1 MPQEHGRSAPAVD
14 AAANEIQDT
23 SLLGIQE
30 HIASLLHQYPQAVTE
45 VVALP
50 TKDGQ
55 PVISRD
61 IWISEHLKRI
71 LRDINAPWISGI
83 LKECHNSNTCHAMR
97 VGEDTYMCRAHN
109 DGRLCTARE
118 YISHTIDAASEQLQ
132 STKPISTSEDMRLPR
147 PSHQLFSLV
156 CKQLARIFSHIY
168 LHHHDLFQRCEETTS
183 LYARFKKL
191 TKTFNLMPDGLL
203 LM

>member
-1 MPQEHGRSAPAVD
+1 MPQEHGTSAPAVD

-109 DGRLCTARE
+109 DGRFCTERE
-118 YISHTIDAASEQLQ
+118 
-132 STKPISTSEDMRLPR
+132 
-147 PSHQLFSLV
+147 
-156 CKQLARIFSHIY
+156 
-168 LHHHDLFQRCEETTS
+168 
-183 LYARFKKL
+183 
-191 TKTFNLMPDGLL
+191 
-203 LM
+203 